1 MTDNEKATLYEEILA
16 SPKEEFVQET
26 IDTLLKDYEDK
37 TAEEIVEDITKQYAG
52 ELGYSEDLIHD
63 MLGGYSKEELIDI
76 IEETVREM
84 IITQYKENAA
94 DAIDA
99 IHAQPSDT
107 ELQMMKDMILGE
119 MYKDLANVP
128 EAQQA
133 MMKYQINVGFVA
145 NSWATKTG
153 MSMQTAMGI
162 LSQMST
168 AEFNKTFD
176 AVLTETATTS
186 FAQYGG
192 MSSSA
197 DNAAK
202 VAKALDAYLENAT
215 EDDFVYFYE
224 NHMPDKVSDKSHSDV
239 LKHLGVKTAEDPDF
253 IYIYPVDFEKKENIA
268 DMIDRY
274 NADVEEADKIE
285 YTDIAA
291 MLMSSV
297 SKIITAISVVLI
309 CFVSISLVVS
319 SIMIG
324 IITYISV
331 LERTKEIGILRA
343 VGASKRDISRVFNA
357 ETMIVGLLAGL
368 VGIVT
373 TVILCVPI
381 SLIARDV
388 TGIGSLT
395 AVLPWYGY
403 LLVVLSVGL
412 TLIAGLFPSRMAA
425 KKDPVTA
432 LRSE

>member
-1 MTDNEKATLYEEILA
+1 
-16 SPKEEFVQET
+16 
-26 IDTLLKDYEDK
+26 
-37 TAEEIVEDITKQYAG
+37 
-52 ELGYSEDLIHD
+52 
-63 MLGGYSKEELIDI
+63 
-76 IEETVREM
+76 
-84 IITQYKENAA
+84 
-94 DAIDA
+94 
-99 IHAQPSDT
+99 
-107 ELQMMKDMILGE
+107 MKDMILGE

-168 AEFNKTFD
+168 TEFNKTFD

-202 VAKALDAYLENAT
+202 VAKALDTYLENAT

-224 NHMPDKVSDKSHSDV
+224 NHMPDKVSDKSHIDV
-239 LKHLGVKTAEDPDF
+239 LKHLGVKTVEDPDF

-297 SKIITAISVVLI
+297 SNIITAISVVLI